1 MFRKPYNLFRKYTRK
16 IIGFQAFVVLPGSG
30 RRVCSSFSRGSLP
43 PEGVWKGPASRRE
56 KIHIDKSTFEFI
68 SSQNCNEEQRRF
80 VEKRYARVSSVR
92 HYVPE
97 SMSIHI
103 FVTANV

>member
-56 KIHIDKSTFEFI
+56 KIHIDKSTFDLI
-68 SSQNCNEEQRRF
+68 YSQNCNEKQCREMEEVYKSDTYQK
-80 VEKRYARVSSVR
+80 E
-92 HYVPE
+92 
-97 SMSIHI
+97 I
-103 FVTANV
+103 